1 MSAGAAIA
9 ITVCVNGAEERLAV
23 TTIADLMAACAPAP
37 NVRGVAVALNGR
49 VVPRTAWAET
59 SLRDG
64 DRVEIVRAMQGG

>member
-23 TTIADLMAACAPAP
+23 TTIADFMAARAPAP

-49 VVPRTAWAET
+49 VVPRAAWAET